1 MAKGKRKRKPARPA
15 ANAAGSPPA
24 QRAEAQ
30 PGAPGEPAEPAG
42 ASEPASW
49 LTVPALDAAA
59 GDKDDKDDKEPSVP
73 ARLVSGARGGLASPW
88 LAAGLVAF
96 LAALVYAHSV
106 AVPFLFDDAPVV
118 TRNRLLWSW
127 DAWWDLIWH
136 QPDRAL
142 TNLTFLV
149 NFQLAH
155 LGHAP
160 MQPYGIEDWWSYHV
174 VSILLHAGNA
184 ALVFALVREL
194 LRALRGEVP
203 ERAVHWVALGGA
215 ALWALHPAHTMAVA
229 YIAQRYALMAAAAFM
244 GALVLYLRLRRRMDE
259 RGGEWVSAALA
270 EWPLL
275 LGALAAATACAVTKP
290 NAVVIPAAI
299 LGVELVV
306 FRARRLP
313 LALAFFAPFVLGGL
327 VALVA
332 YGGDG
337 VMARFFPAECPTSD
351 RLEYLITQ
359 VAVVPRYL
367 HLFLFPYD
375 LCVEQSFPVLY
386 DSAAGSFTTPDAP
399 LRLALGALAHG
410 LLLALAGLLAW
421 RGLRLVPLAIGWFY
435 LTNVVESSVIP
446 ILDPMVDHRMYLPT
460 VLFGAAFLGALAR
473 AWPSLVRRAPW
484 AREAVPLGVVALVLT
499 LACGT
504 VLRVVVWT
512 SATGIWEDTI
522 AKRPHCAR
530 AYSSLGMEHLYAGD
544 WLAAVGP
551 IETALE
557 LGPYHVEG
565 WNNLGKAYLEL
576 GRWKQAEQ
584 ALLRGIEVNEV
595 VYSPSIPLC
604 WNNLGLV
611 YMKMAQEAPNAPAAR
626 ALLEKAVFRLERAVR
641 LDPAYEVAYLNLAN
655 GAYAL
660 MRDSVGET
668 QTRYA
673 RAVADAVA
681 GAERVA
687 LRRGG
692 SLSIDSERR
701 RIKAQALL
709 GEAEAAFERVEAYLE
724 QGLRADLQAA
734 LLNDLAEAALVAHER
749 GDPAAPALCARAAE
763 GLDRLVASLEQDVP
777 ALEFRRAQL
786 AEALGQVDDAAR
798 RYQQALDRFPQDPQ
812 AAGARERLQALQQR
826 ATVPGPQ

>member
-1 MAKGKRKRKPARPA
+1 MAKGKRKRKPARPVGG
-15 ANAAGSPPA
+15 AAGNTPPA
-24 QRAEAQ
+24 RAEPQAS
-30 PGAPGEPAEPAG
+30 GAPTTP
-42 ASEPASW
+42 
-49 LTVPALDAAA
+49 AAA
-59 GDKDDKDDKEPSVP
+59 SGEGPSRPNVP
-73 ARLVSGARGGLASPW
+73 PLDPTSGVGADEERSPAAPGPLQGLRGVLSCPW
-88 LAAGLVAF
+88 VAAGLVAF
-96 LAALVYAHSV
+96 LAVLFYAHSV

-127 DAWWDLIWH
+127 GSWWDLIWQ

-155 LGHAP
+155 LGQVP
-160 MQPYGIEDWWSYHV
+160 MQPYGIRDWWSYHV

-194 LRALRGEVP
+194 LRALPGEVP
-203 ERAVHWVALGGA
+203 PGAGHWVAFGGA

-229 YIAQRYALMAAAAFM
+229 YIAQRYALMAAAAFLI
-244 GALVLYLRLRRRMDE
+244 ALLLYLRLRRRMDE
-259 RGGEWVSAALA
+259 RGGRWVNAAL
-270 EWPLL
+270 EDWPLL
-275 LGALAAATACAVTKP
+275 LGALAAAAACAVTKP
-290 NAVVIPAAI
+290 NAVVIPVAI

-327 VALVA
+327 VALVV
-332 YGGDG
+332 YGWEG
-337 VMARFFPAECPTSD
+337 VLARFFPAQCPTSD

-367 HLFLFPYD
+367 HLFLFPHD

-386 DSAAGSFTTPDAP
+386 DSATGRLTTPDAA
-399 LRLALGALAHG
+399 LRLGLGALAHG

-460 VLFGAAFLGALAR
+460 ALFAAAFLGAVAR
-473 AWPSLVRRAPW
+473 GWTSLVRRAAW
-484 AREAVPLGVVALVLT
+484 ARQAVPLGVTALALALGVGTAVRVL
-499 LACGT
+499 
-504 VLRVVVWT
+504 VW
-512 SATGIWEDTI
+512 SSPTGIWEDTI

-576 GRWKQAEQ
+576 ERWELAEQ

-611 YMKMAQEAPNAPAAR
+611 YMKMAQEAPNAPARR
-626 ALLEKAVFRLERAVR
+626 ALLEKAVFRIERATR
-641 LDPAYEVAYLNLAN
+641 LDPGYEIAYLNLAN

-660 MRDSVGET
+660 MLDSAGEA
-668 QTRYA
+668 QARYA
-673 RAVADAVA
+673 RTVADAVA
-681 GAERVA
+681 GAEQVA

-692 SLSIDSERR
+692 SLSIDAERR
-701 RIKAQALL
+701 RIKAQALI
-709 GEAEAAFERVEAYLE
+709 GQAAAAFERVEGYLAR
-724 QGLRADLQAA
+724 QLRPDLRVA
-734 LLNDLAEAALVAHER
+734 LLSDLAEAAVLAHELD
-749 GDPAAPALCARAAE
+749 DPAAPALCARAAE
-763 GLDRLVASLEQDVP
+763 GLDRLLAGVEQELP
-777 ALEFRRAQL
+777 NLEFTRAQL
-786 AEALGQVDDAAR
+786 ADLLGQADEAAR
-798 RYQQALDRFPQDPQ
+798 RYQQALDRFPQAPQ
-812 AAGARERLQALQQR
+812 AAAARERLQALQQR
-826 ATVPGPQ
+826 ATVPGPR